1 MIPYGL
7 MEPSQDEHGGLWK
20 FYRGQV
26 GDREYAYTLQLPP
39 EIHNYIIE
47 RYVGTEEQG
56 PLPADFRFTSAM
68 LEDIRQQWEARE
80 GERPADLTVF
90 RAAVEETVHHRY
102 YRQDPGEIDLE
113 TIAEQ
118 RERVLYDPLP
128 EHLESGEHA
137 EGFSFSYD
145 EALEAPAELIEVAV
159 VTDDPQPPS
168 EDFVCQDLLEHA
180 PLNFRDT
187 VDPQLQSLTA
197 YLHDVGEHSTSLD
210 IER

>member
-1 MIPYGL
+1 MIPYDL
-7 MEPSQDEHGGLWK
+7 MEPSQDEHGGLWHW
-20 FYRGQV
+20 YQGSRG
-26 GDREYAYTLQLPP
+26 DTEYVYTLQLPA

-68 LEDIRQQWEARE
+68 LEDIRQQWEARK
-80 GERPADLTVF
+80 GERPADLAVF

-102 YRQDPGEIDLE
+102 YRQDPVEIDLE

-128 EHLESGEHA
+128 ELDEPGESV
-137 EGFSFSYD
+137 EGFSLAD
-145 EALEAPAELIEVAV
+145 EAVDTTSGLMEAGAFA
-159 VTDDPQPPS
+159 DDPPPLS
-168 EDFVCQDLLEHA
+168 EDFVHQDLLEHA

-187 VDPQLQSLTA
+187 VDPQIRSLTA

-210 IER
+210 LER